1 MYYELYLVNHV
12 LWIMYC
18 DLCIMNCEFW
28 ITECASACPGA
39 QASPSAFKEV
49 RSPGRTI
56 GNEGNLSRRCGLQA
70 APFITRKHNRGCRRL
85 ACGQGASLA
94 CFSCT
99 THSTYEPI
107 MSGVCR
113 HHRLPN
119 WQRRENNGWGHRR
132 VITWLNFVI
141 FFVVT
146 KWEIDLFRPYM
157 DDLVIFLVC
166 FIKNHATQ
174 SLFVARLQK
183 RD

>member
-39 QASPSAFKEV
+39 QASPPAFKEV
-49 RSPGRTI
+49 CSPDRT
-56 GNEGNLSRRCGLQA
+56 
-70 APFITRKHNRGCRRL
+70 ITRKHHWGRRRL

-119 WQRRENNGWGHRR
+119 WQRRENSGWGHRR
-132 VITWLNFVI
+132 VIIWLNFVI
-141 FFVVT
+141 FFVGT
-146 KWEIDLFRPYM
+146 KCEIGLFRPYM
-157 DDLVIFLVC
+157 DDLVIFLVY
-166 FIKNHATQ
+166 FIKNHAIQ
-174 SLFVARLQK
+174 SLFIARLPK